1 MAAKGT
7 SALPTACLPVH
18 PHSAARTSHAEV
30 EALQLHRA
38 SRPQRSKAAS
48 HSPVLLSPL
57 PQRLHPARLQ
67 AWSALRAPPNWHC
80 CCCVRRQAMHYGW
93 RPAAGPRPGLEASGI
108 WRLQVW
114 LPIRQI
120 PARPG
125 QRLAPPDPWE
135 LHVSEKMPSLQARQ
149 RQPSQRA
156 SAPQPSTGCPAWK
169 RTTADSC
176 SKARHSCPPT
186 SRHPPSSASATC
198 TARSTRPCARS
209 TCAPPVAAP
218 CGVPLPLVGGGIPLE
233 GTGAVLVLVG
243 VLSGEGDGER
253 KGAPGPGSSRASAG
267 SLQTESAVPYGA
279 GGVANE
285 AMLTSQRQVCAQ
297 MASNAAAAMH
307 TPLHTAHA
315 LLRHSGLMAT
325 RNPDGSISSSA

>member
-1 MAAKGT
+1 MERLARPPELALLLLRSQASNALWMASSGRTEARAGSVWHMASASVAAHPPDSSTAWAKTCAPRPVGIACEREDAIAASAAAAT
-7 SALPTACLPVH
+7 VAARICATAFHGMSCLEADVSLSSKALPGLAC
-18 PHSAARTSHAEV
+18 S
-30 EALQLHRA
+30 
-38 SRPQRSKAAS
+38 
-48 HSPVLLSPL
+48 
-57 PQRLHPARLQ
+57 
-67 AWSALRAPPNWHC
+67 
-80 CCCVRRQAMHYGW
+80 
-93 RPAAGPRPGLEASGI
+93 
-108 WRLQVW
+108 
-114 LPIRQI
+114 
-120 PARPG
+120 
-125 QRLAPPDPWE
+125 
-135 LHVSEKMPSLQARQ
+135 
-149 RQPSQRA
+149 
-156 SAPQPSTGCPAWK
+156 
-169 RTTADSC
+169 TADSC